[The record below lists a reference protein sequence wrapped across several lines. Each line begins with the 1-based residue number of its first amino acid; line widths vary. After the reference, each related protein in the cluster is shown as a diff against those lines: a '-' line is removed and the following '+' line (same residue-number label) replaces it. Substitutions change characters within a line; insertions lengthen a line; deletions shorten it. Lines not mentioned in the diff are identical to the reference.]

1 MMTLEDAWP
10 VFRLRLLTPR
20 LELRP
25 LRDEDIPH
33 YVEAARGG
41 LTDPALAPCGRSA
54 LSNAWDKS
62 DDIAANSARW
72 IWETRLRCRP
82 EEWTV
87 MFGVWSRGG
96 GFLGSQD
103 VGATDFAALR
113 TVGTGSWL
121 RRSARGLGLGTEM
134 RAAVLLWAFD
144 HLGAELAQTS
154 AYDWNAPSIGVS
166 RSLGYEPNG
175 EARCEGA
182 PGVVERELRFRLAKE
197 AFRRPGWQ
205 LEVHGHAA
213 AAAVL
218 GVPERG

>member
-1 MMTLEDAWP
+1 MTLEDAWP
-10 VFRLRLLTPR
+10 LFGLCLRTPR

-25 LRDEDIPH
+25 LRDEDIPR

-41 LTDPALAPCGRSA
+41 LTDRALAPPGRSA
-54 LSNAWDKS
+54 LANAWDES
-62 DDIAANSARW
+62 ENIAANSARW
-72 IWETRLRCRP
+72 IWESRLRSSP
-82 EEWTV
+82 EAWTI
-87 MFGVWSRGG
+87 MFGLWSREGE
-96 GFLGSQD
+96 FLGAQD
-103 VGATDFAALR
+103 VGATGFAALR

-144 HLGAELAQTS
+144 HLDAEVAQTS

-175 EARCEGA
+175 EARCGGA

-197 AFRRPGWQ
+197 AFRRPRWQ
-205 LEVHGHAA
+205 LEVSGHAPA
-213 AAAVL
+213 AAFL
-218 GVPERG
+218 GVPERD